1 MDIME
6 RTLKILLKKYEVTAR
21 KLSFCNP
28 KSRLTDQISSKK
40 KSWRQWKNPKIKSLD
55 VLLTILKIE
64 AISYLSVSICLQYI
78 TSLSDTTKKQ
88 RQ

>member
-1 MDIME
+1 ME
-6 RTLKILLKKYEVTAR
+6 RTLKLLLKKYVTAR
-21 KLSFCNP
+21 KLCFYNP
-28 KSRLTDQISSKK
+28 KSRLTDQISSNK
-40 KSWRQWKNPKIKSLD
+40 KSWRQWKNPKIKNLD